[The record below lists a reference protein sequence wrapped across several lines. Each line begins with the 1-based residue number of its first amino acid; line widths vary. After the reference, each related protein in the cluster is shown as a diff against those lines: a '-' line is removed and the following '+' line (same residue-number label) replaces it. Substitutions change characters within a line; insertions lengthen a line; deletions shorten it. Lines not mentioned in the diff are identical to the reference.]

1 MRPEL
6 GRPDPGR
13 PDPGR
18 SDRVRLDP
26 PVRPSDH
33 GQPGAGV
40 LDLRLAV
47 VAATAWGGVLL
58 GLGAGSRWPA
68 PRASDALAG
77 TPGSAVAIASA
88 VVAVLTASLAAG
100 LARHRRARRSGSR
113 WPDLAVGPPS
123 VSRWDLACWV
133 AVLLAGTACGAVHG
147 VATRT
152 SPLAVSAAA
161 GRTVHAVGTV
171 SAVPSPV
178 RSGAPGTVVVR
189 LHVQR
194 LESVRAIP
202 TGPVGDVLVSGDVS
216 VLAPAGWA
224 GVEVGEQLRAR
235 LRLQPAPGGRRVQA
249 WAQALGPPG
258 RLAGPNPLHRQVD
271 RVREGLRASCRL
283 LAQPG
288 RGLVP
293 AVVDGDTREVSAATT
308 SDMRVSGLLH
318 LSAVS
323 GANVAIL
330 LATATALLGLVGVGR
345 IGTTVVCLGLV
356 GGFTLVA
363 DEAPSVLRAGLT
375 TVLGLLGARS
385 GGPGTGLRTLATA
398 AAVVVLTS
406 PDMARDAGFAL
417 SVGATAAILLAS
429 GGFTTA
435 LGRWL
440 PRPLAAALAV
450 SITAQLGAQPVVGAL
465 SGQVS
470 LVGPVANL
478 LAAPAVGPITV
489 VGLLAGAVS
498 LLSPGAAAVVALGAG
513 PPAWWLATLAHT
525 CAHLPGAA
533 APWPAGWLG
542 VGCAVALA
550 VVGLRY
556 GPRLLGRRHTALP
569 AAGVLIGIVAG
580 PLVLPR

>member
-1 MRPEL
+1 
-6 GRPDPGR
+6 
-13 PDPGR
+13 
-18 SDRVRLDP
+18 
-26 PVRPSDH
+26 
-33 GQPGAGV
+33 
-40 LDLRLAV
+40 
-47 VAATAWGGVLL
+47 
-58 GLGAGSRWPA
+58 
-68 PRASDALAG
+68 
-77 TPGSAVAIASA
+77 
-88 VVAVLTASLAAG
+88 
-100 LARHRRARRSGSR
+100 
-113 WPDLAVGPPS
+113 
-123 VSRWDLACWV
+123 VSRWDVGCWV
-133 AVLLAGTACGAVHG
+133 AVLLAATACGAVHG

-161 GRTVHAVGTV
+161 GRTVHAVGRV

-178 RSGAPGTVVVR
+178 RSGAPGTMLVR

-194 LESVRAIP
+194 LESVRATP

-258 RLAGPNPLHRQVD
+258 RLAGPDALDRRVN
-271 RVREGLRASCRL
+271 RVRDGLRASCRL
-283 LAQPG
+283 LAQPA

-293 AVVDGDTREVSAATT
+293 AVVDGDTRGVSAATT

-498 LLSPGAAAVVALGAG
+498 LLSPGASAVVALGAG

-550 VVGLRY
+550 VVGLLY
-556 GPRLLGRRHTALP
+556 GPRVLGRRHTALP
-569 AAGVLIGIVAG
+569 AAGVLIGIVVG